1 MLLLRTEGDGVRS
14 VGKIVLRLLC
24 LFVKIVL
31 RLRCLFEED
40 RIEVAVFVCEDRIEV
55 GVFVGNV
62 GSLSFVVAR
71 FFMSQGSS
79 GPIAIDVNAK
89 IQIMMLVEQKM
100 RVLLQVTVSM
110 MGSTAGRKAV
120 HVSLQ
125 TRQANGE

>member
-31 RLRCLFEED
+31 RLGCLFEED
-40 RIEVAVFVCEDRIEV
+40 RIEVA
-55 GVFVGNV
+55 VFVGNV

-79 GPIAIDVNAK
+79 GSIAIDVNAK

-100 RVLLQVTVSM
+100 RVLLQVTVSVV
-110 MGSTAGRKAV
+110 GSTAGRKAV

-125 TRQANGE
+125 TRQVNGE

>member
-1 MLLLRTEGDGVRS
+1 M
-14 VGKIVLRLLC
+14 
-24 LFVKIVL
+24 FV
-31 RLRCLFEED
+31 CED
-40 RIEVAVFVCEDRIEV
+40 RIEVGVFVCEDRIEV

-125 TRQANGE
+125 TRQVNGE

>member
-1 MLLLRTEGDGVRS
+1 MLLLRAEGDGVRS
-14 VGKIVLRLLC
+14 VG
-24 LFVKIVL
+24 KIVL

-40 RIEVAVFVCEDRIEV
+40 RIEVA
-55 GVFVGNV
+55 VFVGNV

-100 RVLLQVTVSM
+100 RVLLQVTVSVV
-110 MGSTAGRKAV
+110 GSTAGRKAV

-125 TRQANGE
+125 TRQVNGE

>member
-125 TRQANGE
+125 TRQVNGE

>member
-1 MLLLRTEGDGVRS
+1 MLLLRAEGDGVRS
-14 VGKIVLRLLC
+14 VGKIVLRL
-24 LFVKIVL
+24 
-31 RLRCLFEED
+31 RCLFE
-40 RIEVAVFVCEDRIEV
+40 EDRIEV

-100 RVLLQVTVSM
+100 RVLLQVTVSVV
-110 MGSTAGRKAV
+110 GSTAGRKAV

-125 TRQANGE
+125 TRQVNGE

>member
-24 LFVKIVL
+24 LF
-31 RLRCLFEED
+31 E
-40 RIEVAVFVCEDRIEV
+40 EDRIEV

-79 GPIAIDVNAK
+79 GSIAIDVNAK

-100 RVLLQVTVSM
+100 RVLLQVTVSVV
-110 MGSTAGRKAV
+110 GSTAGRKAV

-125 TRQANGE
+125 TRQVNGE

>member
-14 VGKIVLRLLC
+14 VGKIVLRL
-24 LFVKIVL
+24 
-31 RLRCLFEED
+31 RCLFEED
-40 RIEVAVFVCEDRIEV
+40 RIEVGVFVCEDRIEV

-79 GPIAIDVNAK
+79 GSIAIDVNAK

-100 RVLLQVTVSM
+100 RVLLQVTVSVV
-110 MGSTAGRKAV
+110 GSTAGRKAV

-125 TRQANGE
+125 TRQVNGE

>member
-14 VGKIVLRLLC
+14 VGKIVLRLGC
-24 LFVKIVL
+24 LFV
-31 RLRCLFEED
+31 
-40 RIEVAVFVCEDRIEV
+40 EDRIEV

-62 GSLSFVVAR
+62 GSLSFIVAR
-71 FFMSQGSS
+71 FVMSQGSS
-79 GPIAIDVNAK
+79 GSIAIDVNAK

-110 MGSTAGRKAV
+110 VGSTAGRKAV

-125 TRQANGE
+125 TRQVNGE